1 MQMTDWHAKKL
12 EFMDMARRHER
23 ASNFA
28 AGSWL
33 RMFGQGC
40 DLLAS
45 DDQETRD
52 KGSTVIAKAFSRFV
66 RDILMPEMGKR
77 MRGEAV

>member
-1 MQMTDWHAKKL
+1 MTNWHKKRN
-12 EFMDMARRHER
+12 EFLAMARRHER

-28 AGSWL
+28 MGSWL
-33 RMFGQGC
+33 RMFSQGC

-66 RDILMPEMGKR
+66 RDILCPDMGKR
-77 MRGEAV
+77 MRGETP